1 MLDEV
6 AFSCVPRRIPRG
18 TFTALGFNDPLHA
31 LRTIDLLDQE
41 PFVGLAYIDAL
52 HPLWLWRLVGTD
64 IWLVIERWDQ
74 VPFSDAGSC
83 AENDEQACCRND
95 PHHSEAT
102 FVAKD
107 SRFKNVV

>member
-1 MLDEV
+1 MLDED

-31 LRTIDLLDQE
+31 LCPIDLLDQE

-64 IWLVIERWDQ
+64 IWLVFERWNQ
-74 VPFSDAGSC
+74 VPFSDASRC
-83 AENDEQACCRND
+83 AENDEQPCRRND
-95 PHHSEAT
+95 PHHSEAA
-102 FVAKD
+102 FFPKD

>member
-1 MLDEV
+1 M
-6 AFSCVPRRIPRG
+6 
-18 TFTALGFNDPLHA
+18 
-31 LRTIDLLDQE
+31 
-41 PFVGLAYIDAL
+41 GLAYIDVL

-64 IWLVIERWDQ
+64 IWLVIKRWDQ
-74 VPFSDAGSC
+74 VPFSDASGC
-83 AENDEQACCRND
+83 AENDEQACRRKS